1 MLLKRQKQKS
11 FIDFVSSK
19 LLLGPHEPRLAF
31 KKVRACMKVVS
42 QKKVI
47 VHDGFGPYL
56 NHTSLYVKT
65 GLPSIDLHLIFE
77 KSSLKTQ
84 V

>member
-19 LLLGPHEPRLAF
+19 LLLGPHEPKLAF

-65 GLPSIDLHLIFE
+65 RLPPIDLHLIFE
-77 KSSLKTQ
+77 KLGLKTQ

>member
-19 LLLGPHEPRLAF
+19 LLLGPHEPKLAF

-42 QKKVI
+42 QKK
-47 VHDGFGPYL
+47 
-56 NHTSLYVKT
+56 SLFMMA
-65 GLPSIDLHLIFE
+65 LDLISTIQAFM
-77 KSSLKTQ
+77 
-84 V
+84 

>member
-19 LLLGPHEPRLAF
+19 LLLGPHKLRLAF

-56 NHTSLYVKT
+56 NHTSLYVKARLT
-65 GLPSIDLHLIFE
+65 PY
-77 KSSLKTQ
+77 
-84 V
+84 

>member
-1 MLLKRQKQKS
+1 MLLKRQKQKQKLLS
-11 FIDFVSSK
+11 DFVLQSYYI
-19 LLLGPHEPRLAF
+19 LGPHEPGLAF

-56 NHTSLYVKT
+56 NHTSLYVKARLK
-65 GLPSIDLHLIFE
+65 GQLISE
-77 KSSLKTQ
+77 
-84 V
+84 